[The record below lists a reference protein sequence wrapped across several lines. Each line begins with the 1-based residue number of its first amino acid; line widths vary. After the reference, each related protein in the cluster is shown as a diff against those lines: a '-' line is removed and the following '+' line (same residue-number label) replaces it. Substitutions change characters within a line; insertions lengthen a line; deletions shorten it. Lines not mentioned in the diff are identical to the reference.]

1 MIIYGY
7 TPKTWKDKAVIYWGN
22 TNKKLFT
29 LFVNMVAI
37 SMVNL
42 NVVCSFK
49 KSFN

>member
-29 LFVNMVAI
+29 LFVIWSVILWAI
-37 SMVNL
+37 
-42 NVVCSFK
+42 
-49 KSFN
+49 